1 MINKLFF
8 FFLFA
13 FTFSANAQFTGGP
26 GDGYA
31 SDKKFLL
38 IEGVNSLSDNFHV
51 YPTKLKRL
59 EYITIY
65 DLNSEAILVTD
76 CLGKSVV
83 VEASSK
89 GKFQIPDFLAVGKYQ
104 ITTISEQFYFS
115 DSIFIYD

>member
-13 FTFSANAQFTGGP
+13 FTFSANAQFTGGA

-38 IEGVNSLSDNFHV
+38 IEGVNSLSDNFQV

-59 EYITIY
+59 DYITIH
-65 DLNSEAILVTD
+65 DLNLESILVTD

-89 GKFQIPDFLAVGKYQ
+89 GKFQIPVFLAIGKYQ
-104 ITTISEQFYFS
+104 ITKINEQFYFS
-115 DSIFIYD
+115 SSIFVYE